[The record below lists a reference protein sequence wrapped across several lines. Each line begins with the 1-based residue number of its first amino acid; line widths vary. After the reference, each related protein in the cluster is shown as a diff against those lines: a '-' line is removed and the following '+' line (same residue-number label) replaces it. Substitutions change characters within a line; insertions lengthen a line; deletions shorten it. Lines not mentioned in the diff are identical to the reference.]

1 MTMLIINYNSY
12 TFNQRLHKYDQAAV
26 YKQEALKI
34 INSMS
39 KKAQTKKD
47 INLVLNNIKIEDMFM
62 NKQWQN
68 IVDFINTNNFNM
80 KKVYYQ
86 FMLYNAYYHLGDNRA
101 DEIYE
106 NYKNHIL
113 FNKLIEIEMD
123 ECIR

>member
-1 MTMLIINYNSY
+1 
-12 TFNQRLHKYDQAAV
+12 
-26 YKQEALKI
+26 
-34 INSMS
+34 
-39 KKAQTKKD
+39 
-47 INLVLNNIKIEDMFM
+47 M